1 MSIIAYLQK
10 NKWVY
15 NIKMVLLN
23 KKEKVL
29 LVTFFESDLIYVSI
43 DKLKYTLLLPK
54 GIERYYIALYTN
66 HKKI

>member
-15 NIKMVLLN
+15 NIKIVLLN

-54 GIERYYIALYTN
+54 GMQRYYIALYTDY
-66 HKKI
+66 